1 MLRSFSKYTGDQVFP
16 GTEGLAQTNSIYP
29 FLDNLTAGLIIFVS
43 VCCSISALSCSFE
56 IVVVVS
62 SDYLVST
69 KLQF

>member
-43 VCCSISALSCSFE
+43 NLHKIMRVLH
-56 IVVVVS
+56 
-62 SDYLVST
+62 
-69 KLQF
+69 